1 MHLSHAL
8 THRGTVR
15 EINEDAYLE
24 LPHLGVWVVADGMG
38 GHAAGDVAS
47 QLVIDGIQQAV
58 EHLEAE
64 TITLEVL
71 KKSLIDSN
79 RRLQQMSEH
88 DFDGKVAGTTVVVLW
103 LYQDKYH
110 LLWVGD
116 SRIYLMRDQQMKQ
129 MTKDHSQVNDM
140 IDEGLLSPEEAET
153 HPLANVITRA
163 VGVDTLL
170 DIDYRTDK
178 VKDGDVFLLCS
189 DGLNKELNDIEIE
202 RTIKSGNIIDS
213 GLALLHASL
222 VRNARDNVTC
232 ILVKNSHK
240 NINIID
246 DSDKTIPIFSHI

>member
-1 MHLSHAL
+1 
-8 THRGTVR
+8 
-15 EINEDAYLE
+15 
-24 LPHLGVWVVADGMG
+24 
-38 GHAAGDVAS
+38 
-47 QLVIDGIQQAV
+47 
-58 EHLEAE
+58 
-64 TITLEVL
+64 
-71 KKSLIDSN
+71 
-79 RRLQQMSEH
+79 
-88 DFDGKVAGTTVVVLW
+88 
-103 LYQDKYH
+103 
-110 LLWVGD
+110 
-116 SRIYLMRDQQMKQ
+116 MRDQQMKQ

-163 VGVDTLL
+163 VGVDTQL

>member
-47 QLVIDGIQQAV
+47 QLVI
-58 EHLEAE
+58 
-64 TITLEVL
+64 
-71 KKSLIDSN
+71 
-79 RRLQQMSEH
+79 
-88 DFDGKVAGTTVVVLW
+88 
-103 LYQDKYH
+103 
-110 LLWVGD
+110 D

-163 VGVDTLL
+163 VGVDTQL